1 MDLLNTETQ
10 KSNKSSKWIIG
21 ALAIIALFFIL
32 LSINQCSEKEA
43 QFARV
48 ERNLDILRNDSIVK
62 EKLISTL
69 SSSVRTLS
77 STNDEIKKQVYYN
90 DSINKLLL
98 AKFDKVISST
108 KILTKIKFP
117 RIEGDIKNEISV
129 VENDS
134 IPDCRFFGRENIKGD
149 YFDMDVTL
157 SMEDISK
164 VKVMLDSL
172 TVPVDIYSNIGYVR
186 KGLFQKDEIVTQVT
200 STNPYVDIYKIQ
212 SETQFIETPIYKKW
226 WIWFLT
232 GAATVLGLISIK

>member
-1 MDLLNTETQ
+1 MDLQNTMQ
-10 KSNKSSKWIIG
+10 NDSSKREKWLTWALII
-21 ALAIIALFFIL
+21 LTLFFLL
-32 LSINQCSEKEA
+32 LSINQCHDKQVET
-43 QFARV
+43 ARV
-48 ERNLDILRNDSIVK
+48 ERNLDILRNDSITKQKV
-62 EKLISTL
+62 ISTL

-90 DSINKLLL
+90 DSVNKLLL

-108 KILTKIKFP
+108 KILAKIKFP
-117 RIEGDIKNEISV
+117 RIEEDIKNEISV

-134 IPDCRFFGRENIKGD
+134 ISDCRFFGRENIKGD

-157 SMEDISK
+157 SMKDISK
-164 VKVMLDSL
+164 VKIILDSL

-212 SETQFIETPIYKKW
+212 SETLFIETPVYKKW

-232 GAATVLGLISIK
+232 GAASVIGIMSIK